1 MERDLE
7 SLQFQ
12 QEQLASAVGALMSL
26 TRTPQERLDR
36 ALSYFTRTFRNE
48 PTGHAFTLWRR
59 IYVAIG
65 DPPVGTTIGIRID
78 VLTADELDTIATA
91 LFELQAEIAKACWEA
106 GGTSSATSG
115 ASAPPA

>member
-1 MERDLE
+1 MVGDLE
-7 SLQFQ
+7 ALQYQ
-12 QEQLASAVGALMSL
+12 QEQLANAVGALMSL

-59 IYVAIG
+59 IYEAIG

-78 VLTADELDTIATA
+78 LLTAAELDTIATA
-91 LFELQAEIAKACWEA
+91 LFELQMEIANACWETGA
-106 GGTSSATSG
+106 GASSAQPSPE
-115 ASAPPA
+115 SR